1 MRVLVAFASLMLFA
15 SFCGAQQQNARPNIL
30 LILADDLGYSDL
42 GCMGGEI
49 HTPNIDALAARGL
62 RFTQFYNCGRCCP
75 TRASLMTGLY
85 PHQAGVG
92 RMTTDAGRAGY
103 RGYLTDNTV
112 TIAEVLRSAGYRTGM
127 AGKWHLSVTK
137 EGPQHMKH
145 LNNQEI
151 LEKFADRAT
160 YPVSRG
166 FDEHY
171 GIIWGVGNY
180 FDPFSLVNNLE
191 PVRSVPKGYYIT
203 DALTEHALAMI
214 DEYVQTPQQ
223 PFFLYVAYT
232 APHFPL
238 HGLAEDIEKYEEMYK
253 AGWDRV
259 RQARFERML
268 EKQILMRGTKLGPR
282 SDSAGLWEANRTKD
296 WDARAMAV
304 HAAMVDRMDQGV
316 GRIVARLT
324 EKKLLDN
331 TLILFLSDNGASP
344 EVYPT
349 PGFDRPS
356 QTRDGRKI
364 AYPPQKNV
372 MPGTDDT
379 FFYLGPTWASV
390 CNTPLRYWKA
400 EMHEGGICTP
410 MIAHWP
416 AGLKPRPG
424 EITSRPLHV
433 MDVMPTLI
441 ELAGAKYPDEFRGHK
456 ITPIEGVSFAREFRM
471 ESFVAHEMLAW
482 EHFGARAIRQVS
494 WKLVARKGGPWELYR
509 VFGDRGE
516 TEDLAAREPGKVRE
530 LAEKWEA
537 WAKRTNVYPV
547 PP

>member
-1 MRVLVAFASLMLFA
+1 MRWLVAVISVLLMGSL
-15 SFCGAQQQNARPNIL
+15 CPAQQDKTRPNIVV
-30 LILADDLGYSDL
+30 ILADDLGYSDL
-42 GCMGGEI
+42 GCFGSEI
-49 HTPNIDALAARGL
+49 RTPNIDALAAKGL

-75 TRASLMTGLY
+75 TRASLLSGLY

-92 RMTTDAGRAGY
+92 RMTSDNGRVGY

-112 TIAEVLRSAGYRTGM
+112 TIAEVLHSAGYRTGM
-127 AGKWHLSVTK
+127 VGKWHLSVTK
-137 EGPQHMKH
+137 EGPGHMKH
-145 LNNQEI
+145 LNNQDI
-151 LEKFADRAT
+151 LESFADRAT

-166 FDEHY
+166 FEEHY
-171 GIIWGVGNY
+171 GIIWGVANY
-180 FDPFSLVNNLE
+180 FDPFSLVHNLE

-203 DALTEHALAMI
+203 DALSEHAVAMI
-214 DEYVQTPQQ
+214 EDYAKTPK

-238 HGLAEDIEKYEEMYK
+238 HGLAEEIARYEEMYK
-253 AGWDRV
+253 VGWDKIRA
-259 RQARFERML
+259 ARFDGMM
-268 EKQILMRGTKLGPR
+268 KQRILLRDARLGPR
-282 SDSAGLWEANRTKD
+282 SDSVGMWEADRTQA
-296 WDARAMAV
+296 WDAQAMAV

-316 GRIVARLT
+316 GKIVAELA

-344 EVYPT
+344 EVYPN

-364 AYPPQKNV
+364 AYPPQKTV
-372 MPGTDDT
+372 MPGADNT

-410 MIAHWP
+410 LIVHWP
-416 AGLKPRPG
+416 AGLTTTAG
-424 EITSRPLHV
+424 AITYQPMHV
-433 MDVMPTLI
+433 MDVMATCV
-441 ELAGAKYPDEFRGHK
+441 ELAGAKYPREFHGHE
-456 ITPIEGVSFAREFRM
+456 ITPMEGMSLAPIFRS
-471 ESFVAHEMLAW
+471 ERFTGHPMLAW
-482 EHFGARAIRQVS
+482 EHFGARAIREGP

-509 VFGDRGE
+509 VFSDRGE
-516 TEDLAAREPGKVRE
+516 SDDRATADPAKVRD

-537 WAKRTNVYPV
+537 WAKRTHVYPT